1 MTESDLPRAATREAG
16 APQAGSL
23 ETGGSGIPDE
33 VQTPRMRPG
42 RTIHWSWVWL
52 VPLLALAV
60 GLSLLASVWVRSG
73 PVITISFSSAAGI
86 EAGQTK
92 LRYRNVVVGEVSAVR
107 VAPDRE
113 HVLVDVQL
121 QREGAEYITQKDAKF
136 WVVEP
141 RVSIS
146 GVTGLDTLISGV
158 YLSVDAPL
166 ALSDSAPVHH
176 FTGLKYPPEVI
187 SGQQGTRFVLVSNTL
202 GSLRVGARVFYR
214 RIDVGRV
221 VAYDMADDGQS
232 VRLQI
237 FVEAPYDAYVTSDS
251 RFWNDSGIDM
261 TISANGVELR
271 TSGLSAILDGG
282 ISFAPADEATTFD
295 GVASRVPARPGTEFT
310 LFETRKKALA
320 EPDGIPLP
328 IEMRFAQSVRGLQVG
343 AGVEFRGMPIGE
355 VLDIDLEYDARHR
368 RFYTRVRANLYPMRF
383 GQLYPKLVK
392 AAGNAKS
399 DSLID
404 PLVENGLCAQLKTA
418 NLLTGIQYVSLSFC
432 QKDEIPA
439 EIPGDEPPM
448 ATLVPTIPGE
458 FDRLQQQIGSIVTK
472 LDALPLEDIGR
483 NLSDSLASLNGL
495 LGTVDT
501 KLVPE
506 LSGTLGAARR
516 SLDKVGGALGPDAPI
531 MGSLHTTMGSLQA
544 TMQQVGQA
552 ARALRVLADLLQAH
566 PESLLR
572 GLPSD
577 TLR

>member
-1 MTESDLPRAATREAG
+1 M
-16 APQAGSL
+16 
-23 ETGGSGIPDE
+23 
-33 VQTPRMRPG
+33 
-42 RTIHWSWVWL
+42 HWSWVWL

-73 PVITISFSSAAGI
+73 PVITISFDTAAGI
-86 EAGQTK
+86 ETGQTK

-113 HVLVDVQL
+113 HVLIDVQL
-121 QREGAEYITQKDAKF
+121 QREGSGYITQEAAKF

-146 GVTGLDTLISGV
+146 GVSGLDTLISGV

-166 ALSDSAPVHH
+166 ERSDDKPV
-176 FTGLKYPPEVI
+176 FEFEGLKNPPEVI
-187 SGQQGTRFVLVSNTL
+187 SGQLGTRFTLTSGTL
-202 GSLRVGARVFYR
+202 GSLRVGSRVYYR

-221 VAYDMADDGQS
+221 VSYALADDGRS
-232 VRLQI
+232 VQMQI

-282 ISFAPADEATTFD
+282 ISFAPADEASTFD
-295 GVASRVPARPGTEFT
+295 GVASREPAAPGTQFE

-343 AGVEFRGMPIGE
+343 AGVEFRGMPIGH

-392 AAGNAKS
+392 AAGDARS
-399 DSLID
+399 ASLID

-418 NLLTGIQYVSLSFC
+418 NLLTGIQYVALSFC
-432 QKDEIPA
+432 SKDEIP
-439 EIPGDEPPM
+439 EETPGDEPPM

-458 FDRLQQQIGSIVTK
+458 FDRLQQQVGSIVTK
-472 LDALPLEDIGR
+472 LDALPLDDIGR
-483 NLSDSLASLNGL
+483 NLADSLASLNTL
-495 LGTVDT
+495 LGRLDT
-501 KLVPE
+501 QLVPE
-506 LSGTLGAARR
+506 ASDALTAARR
-516 SLDKVGGALGPDAPI
+516 SLDQVGAALGPEAPV
-531 MGSLHTTMGSLQA
+531 MGSLHATMGGLQT
-544 TMQQVGQA
+544 TMQQVSQA

-572 GLPSD
+572 GLPRD